1 MQEKELLRK
10 LCTSHGPSGREHWIY
25 PIIKDAFEPFCDEVR
40 QGNLNN
46 AYAIKK
52 GNGKAS
58 IMLMAHADEVFM
70 QVDKICENGFVKFTT
85 LGIDVKTL
93 VSQEVLIHGKEKING
108 VIGIKPPHLMKEEE
122 RNVAVKVEN
131 LAIDTG
137 RRKEDLQKLIK
148 VGDFITLKRDLY
160 ELLNNNVVC
169 KDRKS
174 T

>member
-1 MQEKELLRK
+1 
-10 LCTSHGPSGREHWIY
+10 
-25 PIIKDAFEPFCDEVR
+25 
-40 QGNLNN
+40 
-46 AYAIKK
+46 
-52 GNGKAS
+52 
-58 IMLMAHADEVFM
+58 MLMAHADEVFM
-70 QVDKICENGFVKFTT
+70 QVDRICENGFVKFTT

-148 VGDFITLKRDLY
+148 VGDFI
-160 ELLNNNVVC
+160 
-169 KDRKS
+169 DRKS
-174 T
+174 TRLNSSHANISYAVFC

>member
-93 VSQEVLIHGKEKING
+93 VSQEVLIHGKEKRSEEHTSELQSRQYLVCRLLLEKKKNDIN
-108 VIGIKPPHLMKEEE
+108 
-122 RNVAVKVEN
+122 RN
-131 LAIDTG
+131 
-137 RRKEDLQKLIK
+137 LI
-148 VGDFITLKRDLY
+148 
-160 ELLNNNVVC
+160 
-169 KDRKS
+169 S